1 MVPTNESED
10 KIPKYEE
17 LWIKITDS
25 FRSVTENLDDYDEKN
40 MRIKFDTD
48 DKLPLKEILKIPI
61 IKIVFRAVFHGNNK
75 YYPQGF
81 RWMSEI

>member
-48 DKLPLKEILKIPI
+48 DKLPLKEIIKIPI
-61 IKIVFRAVFHGNNK
+61 ITIVYRAVFHVNNK

-81 RWMSEI
+81 R